1 MQRRGFYEFFAG
13 GGMARAGLGES
24 WRCLFANDYDPKKAS
39 TYCANWGDAEMHVG
53 DIHSLA
59 PDLLP
64 GHADLAWASFPCQD
78 LSLAGNGA
86 GLGGTRSGAFFA
98 FRGLIEGLAPQRRP
112 RLLVIEN
119 VIGALTSNGG
129 ADFSQLCQALSALG
143 YSVGALTIDAAHFLP
158 QSRPR
163 LFIVCA
169 QESLARLEDLSQ
181 AAPSSPWHSPALV
194 RAVANMPRAAKAA
207 WRWWR
212 LPAPAARN
220 TQLIDVT
227 EDAPKDVRW
236 HEPEQTARI
245 IALMSDANRRKLDE
259 TVAAGTRAVGAIYRR
274 TRMAPDGGKI
284 QRAEVRF
291 DGLAGCLRTPGGGSS
306 RQVIMVVEGERVRT
320 RLLSG
325 REAARLMGLPDDYV
339 LPATYSDAYHLLGD
353 GLAVPAVA
361 FIARHLLD
369 PLAAGVDALHEAA
382 E

>member
-1 MQRRGFYEFFAG
+1 
-13 GGMARAGLGES
+13 MARAGLGGT
-24 WRCLFANDYDPKKAS
+24 WRCLFANDYDPRKAA

-53 DIHSLA
+53 DIHALA
-59 PDLLP
+59 PERLP

-98 FRGLIEGLAPQRRP
+98 FRGLIEGLAPRRRP

-129 ADFSQLCQALSALG
+129 ADFAQLCLALSALG

-169 QESLARLEDLSQ
+169 QERLAGLDDFLQ
-181 AAPSSPWHSPALV
+181 DAPSSPWHSPALV
-194 RAVANMPRAAKAA
+194 RAVENMPRAAKAA

-212 LPAPAARN
+212 LAAPAARN
-220 TQLIDVT
+220 AQLIDVM

-245 IALMSDANRRKLDE
+245 IALMSDGNRRKLDE
-259 TVAAGTRAVGAIYRR
+259 TMAAGTRAVGAIYRR
-274 TRMAPDGGKI
+274 TRVAPDGGKI

-306 RQVIMVVEGERVRT
+306 RQVIMVVEGDVVRT

-339 LPATYSDAYHLLGD
+339 LPANYSDAYHLLGD
-353 GLAVPAVA
+353 GLAVPAVS